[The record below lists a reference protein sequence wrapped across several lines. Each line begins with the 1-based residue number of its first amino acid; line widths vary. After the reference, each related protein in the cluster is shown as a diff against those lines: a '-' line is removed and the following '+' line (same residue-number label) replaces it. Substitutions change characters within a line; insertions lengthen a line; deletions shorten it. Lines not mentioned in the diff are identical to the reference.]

1 MWRARCVVGIACVLG
16 VLASLS
22 FTALG
27 GNLEGLKH
35 DKWEVRREAF
45 DRILKE
51 RKDRVQQ
58 LIALAATEV
67 QGFEL
72 RVGDW
77 IMVEYPWHD
86 SKHLAI
92 ILLGDLRAAEG
103 VPVLVENLEYNNPRT
118 MDATKDETFVG
129 EGVPLYPA
137 TDALIK
143 IGMPSVGP
151 LVEKLRGYSEDCRGR
166 YLCLVML
173 KQILGLKLAEAR
185 LKIAIKEAETALA
198 EDPARAIV
206 RTGRPPD
213 KAKLR
218 ATLAN
223 LMAALD
229 RLRDPSYQPPPPG
242 KSVK

>member
-1 MWRARCVVGIACVLG
+1 MWRAWHSIGMACILSM
-16 VLASLS
+16 LASLS
-22 FTALG
+22 TGASAG
-27 GNLEGLKH
+27 DVEGLKS
-35 DKWEVRREAF
+35 DKWKVREEAF
-45 DRILKE
+45 KGLLKE

-58 LIALAATEV
+58 LIALAAKEV

-129 EGVPLYPA
+129 EGVPFYPA

-151 LVEKLRGYSEDCRGR
+151 LVEKLRGYSEDCLGR

-185 LKIAIKEAETALA
+185 LQIAIKEAETALA

-213 KAKLR
+213 KAKLQ
-218 ATLAN
+218 AALAN

-242 KSVK
+242 KPAE